1 MPQVS
6 IDIYN
11 EQEQIVG
18 EIEVSDQGD
27 FPLALSMSVSDLRDI
42 TKRSGTYSKT
52 FSVPA
57 SKSNNRVLN
66 YLYNANIDHSETL
79 RGQTSVIKV
88 NGIPL
93 FRGLLRVK
101 RSMQSIN
108 PKQYEMEF
116 VGDNLEWV
124 DYFKEHSIR
133 DLQYDHP
140 SLGTYTLL
148 DGSVDDSYMPQ
159 GTGQTKLCAKA
170 IEASWNG
177 SYNSGWDFVYS
188 LKHYGQWKDPDRIVQ
203 VDEMRPD
210 VYVLSILEKAFKATG
225 YAIDSDFLMTNEF
238 KQLVL
243 PFVGKGFTLTESN
256 TEPFG
261 WKVGTSSEMT
271 IAPGVGTLHFD
282 NELNDPSSLITVK
295 TISNGFG
302 GSAIGTSFKVAA
314 SGKYKIQF
322 IGSVKFSQP
331 TSPIKT
337 SFKVYCLDASTIDV
351 INASNFLDADL
362 FWESPTT
369 AFQTYNTIN
378 TSFEKELEAGVEYAF
393 YNVFSSRLVS
403 IMPGALLT
411 CKLSDEY
418 LEQPFLPN
426 TIFKL
431 NEELPDVKLIDLLS
445 DLVNLFDLYIST
457 DTQSKKVTI
466 EPRDAFYKGREE
478 TIDWSEKLDVSKD
491 INIQFLNSYKRSLQF
506 AYKDDSK
513 DSLAKSYK
521 ADHGAL
527 PASLAY
533 ELSDRYPSG
542 TQKMGPKNMA
552 FTIMGAANDLATA
565 NCAAPYIPFF
575 WNGDGSPPEP
585 KYDFATRILKYEGF
599 VTQTYQ
605 SKTAKWLWRNSNT
618 VLNKIPSATSGSD
631 ALKLEWHGDNGL
643 VNRYYLNDLK
653 NLEEGKIVVAYFY
666 LKTSDMLNLNM
677 RVPIYLDQQHLR
689 GYYYINKLV
698 DYKPHEVGTTKVEL
712 IRAYPPDLNSI
723 DLNNGVEATSSK
735 TTVGIGAGSGKT
747 SGSEALLN
755 GTPSTVLQNGSN
767 NWALANAGSTAIGAG
782 LEAHGVNQHLQ
793 GSYNTISTTDLYQV
807 GVGTSDTDR
816 YRGLTF
822 TNDGNFLVQGGYMYT
837 STGQEV
843 LFASQRTTAGQPA
856 RFDKLH
862 LKGNN

>member
-18 EIEVSDQGD
+18 EIEVSEQGD

-57 SKSNNRVLN
+57 SKNNNKVLN
-66 YLYNANIDHSETL
+66 YLYNANIDQTETL
-79 RGQTSVIKV
+79 RGQISVIKV
-88 NGIPL
+88 KGIPL
-93 FRGLLRVK
+93 FRGLLRIK
-101 RSMQSIN
+101 RSMQAGN
-108 PKQYEMEF
+108 PKKYELEF

-124 DYFKEHSIR
+124 DYLKEHSIR
-133 DLQYDHP
+133 DLRYDHP
-140 SLGTYTLL
+140 EITTNRLM
-148 DGSVDDSYMPQ
+148 DGNIDNTDVPFGNGESM
-159 GTGQTKLCAKA
+159 LCAKA

-177 SYNSGWDFVYS
+177 DYDAGWDYVYS
-188 LKHYGQWKDPDRIVQ
+188 LKHYGQWKDPGGVVQ
-203 VDEMRPD
+203 VEEMRPD
-210 VYVLSILEKAFKATG
+210 IYIIAILEKAFKQAG
-225 YAIDSDFLMTNEF
+225 YSIDSNFFRSSEF
-238 KQLVL
+238 RRLVL
-243 PFVGKGFTLTESN
+243 PFVGKGFTIKESN
-256 TEPFG
+256 KEPFG
-261 WKVGTSSEMT
+261 WAVQNSSEVPVNRY
-271 IAPGVGTLHFD
+271 IGALAFD
-282 NELNDPSSLITVK
+282 TDVNDPLSLVTTKQVTNISTRPTATV
-295 TISNGFG
+295 
-302 GSAIGTSFKVAA
+302 FKVAV
-314 SGKYKIQF
+314 SGKYEIRF
-322 IGSVKFSQP
+322 IGSVKFFQAN
-331 TSPIKT
+331 SPLNS
-337 SFKVYCLDASTIDV
+337 SFNVYCLNTSSTV
-351 INASNFLDADL
+351 Q
-362 FWESPTT
+362 PTT
-369 AFQTYNTIN
+369 SNDPGDLSWVSSTTAYNQFETLN
-378 TSFEKELEAGVEYAF
+378 LSFEKELIAGVEYAF
-393 YNVFSSRLVS
+393 YS
-403 IMPGALLT
+403 INSTQLESVMRGALLT
-411 CKLSDEY
+411 CKLVDEY
-418 LEQPFLPN
+418 LEQPFLAN
-426 TIFKL
+426 TVFRL
-431 NEELPDVKLIDLLS
+431 HEELPDLKLIDLLS

-466 EPRDAFYKGREE
+466 EPRDAFYKGRDE

-491 INIQFLNSYKRSLQF
+491 INIQFLNSYKRNLQF

-521 ADHGAL
+521 ADRGIL

-542 TQKMGPKNMA
+542 TQKMGPKNLA
-552 FTIMGAANDLATA
+552 YTIMRPANDLLVG
-565 NCAAPYIPFF
+565 NGAAPYIPFF

-585 KYDFATRILKYEGF
+585 KHDFALRILKYEGF

-605 SKTAKWLWRNSNT
+605 NRSAKWFWRKGHL
-618 VLNKIPSATSGSD
+618 VLNKVPYATSVSD
-631 ALKLEWHGDNGL
+631 TFNLEWQGTNGL

-653 NLEEGKIVVAYFY
+653 NLEEGKIIVAYFY
-666 LKTSDMLNLNM
+666 LTIADMLNLDM
-677 RVPIYLDQQHLR
+677 RVPIYLDQQHLK

-698 DYKPHEVGTTKVEL
+698 DFKPNNVGTTKVEL
-712 IRAYPPDLNSI
+712 IRAFPPELRALDL
-723 DLNNGVEATSSK
+723 DNGVGATSSK
-735 TTVGIGAGSGKT
+735 TTVGLGAGSGKT
-747 SGSEALLN
+747 SGTVAILN

-807 GVGTSDTDR
+807 GVGTSDEDR

-843 LFASQRTTAGQPA
+843 LFASQRTAAGQPA